1 LNAIELI
8 KDEANFVIVAPEDKE
23 NRASIDAKIMKP
35 LRGKKHIQI
44 FDKVDHKNLKKLYM
58 DADVFVLPSYR
69 EGLPRVALEAMC
81 SKLPLILTNVP
92 GCRECIINNENGFL
106 VEPKSTTS
114 LVDAI
119 CKFTENPEII
129 ERMGKKSY
137 EIVKERFSNDI
148 IFKKYAE
155 LL

>member
-1 LNAIELI
+1 
-8 KDEANFVIVAPEDKE
+8 
-23 NRASIDAKIMKP
+23 
-35 LRGKKHIQI
+35 
-44 FDKVDHKNLKKLYM
+44 
-58 DADVFVLPSYR
+58 
-69 EGLPRVALEAMC
+69 MC